1 MEGANKNSSVHL
13 LSRLK
18 CNKSNKLILPLCMQ
32 HLKEVINTLKR
43 TLIPI
48 DIIRLFRWKSL
59 EVFFPERKQLHE
71 FLRSKYA
78 CSDVGISATQTVYE
92 KCHRVAFL
100 SATSSEWW
108 CRDISKLMAI

>member
-1 MEGANKNSSVHL
+1 MEGANKTSVHL

-78 CSDVGISATQTVYE
+78 CSDVGRISATQTVYE

-100 SATSSEWW
+100 SSTSSEWC